1 MGGINNVKP
10 GLQNARTNVLLS
22 PAMPSHFT
30 RRRFT
35 LSVAAALA
43 ATQLPAQSAHINL
56 ADVDHDRILSEA
68 ALAFTAHPTST
79 MDVSAAI
86 AVLTAAF
93 ILTKEDRYATA
104 AHSHITSWLPKP
116 ISTEEHP
123 PSVVDL
129 VPVAE
134 LARATSFLIDSPVD
148 LAPLNIWL
156 ADLLIWLITARDP
169 VIVRDTKDH
178 SASAWLLI
186 TSAIARSQR
195 DEKTLIFCR
204 HLFRK
209 PTLRN
214 QINEAG
220 RFPQELATPNP
231 FRNTLFNFDLLCGAC
246 QLLDTPLDPLWNYE
260 LIDGVSLR
268 TVAAYLFPILQ
279 DRNKWPGVSDAD
291 HFRDLPGRRPGLL
304 FAGRAYG
311 RPEYVE
317 LWRSTPPTIPT
328 AIAASFPIR
337 QPLLWTTR
345 AAHGL

>member
-1 MGGINNVKP
+1 M
-10 GLQNARTNVLLS
+10 A
-22 PAMPSHFT
+22 SHFT

-35 LSVAAALA
+35 FTAAATLA
-43 ATQLPAQSAHINL
+43 ATRLPAQSANISVAAMEH
-56 ADVDHDRILSEA
+56 DHILSEA
-68 ALAFTAHPTST
+68 ALALNGHPVSLFE
-79 MDVSAAI
+79 VSATVA
-86 AVLTAAF
+86 ALTAAF
-93 ILTKEDRYATA
+93 VLTKEDRYAFA
-104 AHSHITSWLPKP
+104 AQANVDAWLPKP
-116 ISTEEHP
+116 VSTEDHP
-123 PSVVDL
+123 PTVVDL
-129 VPVAE
+129 IPIAE
-134 LARATSFLIDSPVD
+134 LARSTSFLVD
-148 LAPLNIWL
+148 ATPTTNLAPINAWL
-156 ADLLIWLITARDP
+156 TDLLTWITTARDP

-178 SASAWLLI
+178 RASAWLLI

-214 QINEAG
+214 QINEKG
-220 RFPQELATPNP
+220 IFPQELATPNP

-246 QLLDTPLDPLWNYE
+246 QLLDTPLDPLWNFE

-268 TVAAYLFPILQ
+268 TVAAYLYPVLQ

-304 FAGRAYG
+304 FAGRAYS
-311 RPEYVE
+311 RPEYVD
-317 LWRSTPPTIPT
+317 LWRTTPPTIPT
-328 AIAASFPIR
+328 ALADTFPIR

>member
-1 MGGINNVKP
+1 M
-10 GLQNARTNVLLS
+10 AS
-22 PAMPSHFT
+22 YFT

-35 LSVAAALA
+35 LTAAATLA
-43 ATQLPAQSAHINL
+43 ATRLPGQSSHINV

-68 ALAFTAHPTST
+68 TIAITARPTST
-79 MDVSAAI
+79 MDVSAAV
-86 AVLTAAF
+86 AALTAAF
-93 ILTKEDRYATA
+93 VITKEDRYAAA
-104 AHSHITSWLPKP
+104 AHTHITQWLPTP
-116 ISTEEHP
+116 ISETDHP
-123 PSVVDL
+123 PTVVDL
-129 VPVAE
+129 IPIAE
-134 LARATSFLIDSPVD
+134 LARATSFLVD
-148 LAPLNIWL
+148 ASMDLTPLNTWL
-156 ADLLIWLITARDP
+156 DDLLTWLTTARDP

-178 SASAWLLI
+178 RASAWLLI

-214 QINEAG
+214 QIDETG

-231 FRNTLFNFDLLCGAC
+231 FRNTLMNFDLLCGAC
-246 QLLDTPLDPLWNYE
+246 QLLDTPLDPLWTFE
-260 LIDGVSLR
+260 LIDGISLR
-268 TVAAYLFPILQ
+268 TTAAFLFPILQ
-279 DRNKWPGVSDAD
+279 DRNRWPGVSDAE

-311 RPEYVE
+311 RTEYVE